1 MIRMFIVYVDT
12 SLIGNSPTTLTVVTS
27 GAGFSRQWRIR
38 ITQIGCDSLA
48 RGKLMINCSTVATV
62 YSVRLRAHSLFISND
77 ISHN

>member
-48 RGKLMINCSTVATV
+48 RGKLMINCQVPIKHMTNKINKLVIALRTM
-62 YSVRLRAHSLFISND
+62 SVIN
-77 ISHN
+77 